1 MKKSTMIVLLC
12 LILGVLG
19 ACNQQNQPNHG
30 VQEIKLYE
38 LVGYEQVDDE
48 PIEEWT
54 EKEDVDQMV
63 SILQSAK
70 KMDGI
75 LDIEPA
81 QYRLDLIEQEANPM
95 FLWLRDD
102 TTEAILM
109 ERTEDGTEVY
119 YTLLEEETSNLN
131 ELFNER
137 GVLDGE

>member
-1 MKKSTMIVLLC
+1 MKKSIMVTILF
-12 LILGVLG
+12 LIIGVLG
-19 ACNQQNQPNHG
+19 ACNQQQQPNHG

-38 LVGYEQVDDE
+38 LVNYEQVEDE

-54 EKEDVDQMV
+54 EKEDIDEMM

-81 QYRLDLIEQEANPM
+81 PYRLDLIEQEVNPM
-95 FLWLRDD
+95 FLWLDEE
-102 TTEAILM
+102 TIEAILM

-119 YTLLEEETSNLN
+119 YTLLEDETSSLK
-131 ELFNER
+131 ELFNEK
-137 GVLDGE
+137 GVIDAE